1 MYMYIYNIIE
11 KEKEKERD
19 RDCPP
24 ISRYAE
30 FQKQLDIHVSL
41 SRTLQGNEMI
51 HQEERLLFLPYSLL
65 SILPILNPKSPVI
78 TLMGILNLFYLFVL
92 FVFEFTI
99 YLFSSIQIRRRIA
112 SEHNPILRQI
122 PGNGRHSKPG
132 DFLVLLLHCYKL
144 HLFH

>member
-1 MYMYIYNIIE
+1 MCGGRIKEGARIYKEELHIESSEKERKPREGEERKRGRERPRGRRKNKDGDVCIYIYNIIE

-51 HQEERLLFLPYSLL
+51 H
-65 SILPILNPKSPVI
+65 
-78 TLMGILNLFYLFVL
+78 
-92 FVFEFTI
+92 
-99 YLFSSIQIRRRIA
+99 
-112 SEHNPILRQI
+112 
-122 PGNGRHSKPG
+122 
-132 DFLVLLLHCYKL
+132 
-144 HLFH
+144 